1 MSMKRIIIL
10 LVLTVGSIYGLGR
23 FNLGESGARRFLS
36 TMESLTNAGD
46 FASICEMLHDDL
58 EMNITD
64 NAGDVRREIDGGKRE
79 LCAVVKASI
88 TGLKDLPHSM
98 QVEYTDLRASQ
109 PLTKPW
115 TSELSYAEHRTLSI
129 PGVNVTLRTVSK
141 DEITLVQT
149 LTGVKLLKLKSQVF
163 KADAV

>member
-1 MSMKRIIIL
+1 MKRIIIL

-36 TMESLTNAGD
+36 DMESLTNAGD
-46 FASICEMLHDDL
+46 FAGICEMLHEDL

-64 NAGDVRREIDGGKRE
+64 SSGDAPREVNGGKRE
-79 LCAVVKASI
+79 LCAVVRASI
-88 TGLKDLPHSM
+88 TGLRTLPHSM
-98 QVEYTDLRASQ
+98 EVEYTDLRASHQ
-109 PLTKPW
+109 VIKPW
-115 TSELSYAEHRTLSI
+115 TSELSYVEHRTLSI
-129 PGVNVTLRTVSK
+129 PGLNITLRTVSN

-149 LTGVKLLKLKSQVF
+149 LAGVKLLKLRSQVF